1 MSPRTAAWLA
11 WSMWA
16 LSSTLTALSLLL
28 LFLTSSYPNVN
39 IFDYWVE
46 STLISVSCST
56 VGALIASRR
65 PENPT
70 GWIFCALGLAA
81 GVRHFGA
88 EYAVYALLAE
98 PGLLPFGEVLAWITS
113 WIRVPYFSLFVFV
126 ALVFPDGR
134 IPTGRWRWVAWLTA
148 IVVAVGTI
156 SVAFSR
162 TATRGLGPI
171 DNPFGVEG
179 VPGVAT
185 LVELLIFALGIV
197 AGASLFARLRH
208 ATSWVERQ
216 QIKWFAYA
224 ITVTASGAILTYSV
238 GEAGGV
244 GWVRK
249 VGFVFVM
256 VGLVGISTSVG
267 IAIFRYR
274 LYEIDHIINRTLVY
288 GSLTALLGV
297 VYIGGVVAS
306 EVIFRVLTGQ
316 EEQPQLAVVA
326 STLVIAA
333 LFSPLRR
340 RIQGFIDQR
349 FYRRKYDARKT
360 LEALSVKLR
369 YETDLVALSDD
380 LVGVVRET
388 MQPTHVS
395 LWLPPETASNSKQRT
410 SSLRAL

>member
-1 MSPRTAAWLA
+1 MSQRAAAWLP

-28 LFLTSSYPNVN
+28 LILTLSHPGTN

-70 GWIFCALGLAA
+70 GWLFCALGLAA
-81 GVRHFGA
+81 GIRHFCA
-88 EYAVYALLAE
+88 EYAVYTILAE
-98 PGLLPFGEVLAWITS
+98 PGALPFGGMLAWITS
-113 WIRVPYFSLFVFV
+113 WIRVPYFSLFVYV

-134 IPTGRWRWVAWLTA
+134 LPPGRWRWVAWLTA
-148 IVVAVGTI
+148 GVVAVGTI
-156 SVAFSR
+156 LVAFSR
-162 TATRGLGPI
+162 SATRGLGPI
-171 DNPFGVEG
+171 ANPFGIEG
-179 VPGVAT
+179 VPGAVTMA
-185 LVELLIFALGIV
+185 ELLIFALGIV
-197 AGASLFARLRH
+197 AGVSLFARLRH

-238 GEAGGV
+238 GEAAGV
-244 GWVRK
+244 SWIRS

-288 GSLTALLGV
+288 GSLTAFLGL
-297 VYIGGVVAS
+297 VYFGGVAAS
-306 EVIFRVLTGQ
+306 EGIFRALTEQ
-316 EEQPQLAVVA
+316 ERQPQLAVVA

-333 LFSPLRR
+333 LFNPLRR
-340 RIQGFIDQR
+340 RIQGFIDRR

-369 YETDLVALSDD
+369 NETDLDALSDD
-380 LVGVVRET
+380 LVGVVSDT
-388 MQPTHVS
+388 MQPAHVS
-395 LWLPPETASNSKQRT
+395 LWLRPETAAKGKPT
-410 SSLRAL
+410 D

>member
-1 MSPRTAAWLA
+1 MSPRTASWLA

-28 LFLTSSYPNVN
+28 LILASSYPNVN

-162 TATRGLGPI
+162 SATRGLGLI
-171 DNPFGVEG
+171 DNPFGIEG

-224 ITVTASGAILTYSV
+224 ITVTASGAILTYYV
-238 GEAGGV
+238 GEAAGV
-244 GWVRK
+244 GWVRR

-288 GSLTALLGV
+288 GTLTALLLV
-297 VYIGGVVAS
+297 VYFGGVVAS
-306 EVIFRVLTGQ
+306 EAIFRVLTGQ

-326 STLVIAA
+326 STLAIAA

-340 RIQGFIDQR
+340 RIHSFIDRR
-349 FYRRKYDARKT
+349 FYRSKYDARKT
-360 LEALSVKLR
+360 LEALSLKLR

-388 MQPTHVS
+388 MQPAHVS
-395 LWLPPETASNSKQRT
+395 LWLPPETASKGKQRT
-410 SSLRAL
+410 SSRRAL

>member
-1 MSPRTAAWLA
+1 MSPRAAGLLA

-16 LSSTLTALSLLL
+16 ISSTLTALSLLL
-28 LFLTSSYPNVN
+28 LVLNSAHPDGD

-46 STLISVSCST
+46 SVLISVSCST

-81 GVRHFGA
+81 GIRHFCA
-88 EYAVYALLAE
+88 EYAIYALLVE
-98 PGLLPFGEVLAWITS
+98 PGSLPFGGVLAWITS
-113 WIRVPYFSLFVFV
+113 WIRVPYFSLFVFL
-126 ALVFPDGR
+126 ALLFPNGR
-134 IPTGRWRWVAWLTA
+134 LPSSRWRWVAWFTA
-148 IVVAVGTI
+148 FVVAVGTI

-162 TATRGLGPI
+162 SATRGLGPI
-171 DNPFGVEG
+171 VNPFGIEG
-179 VPGVAT
+179 VAGVVT
-185 LVELLIFALGIV
+185 LTELLVFALGIV
-197 AGASLFARLRH
+197 AGASLFVRLRH

-238 GEAGGV
+238 GEAAGV
-244 GWVRK
+244 GWLRR

-267 IAIFRYR
+267 IAISRYR

-297 VYIGGVVAS
+297 VYFGGVATS
-306 EVIFRVLTGQ
+306 EVVFSALTGQ
-316 EEQPQLAVVA
+316 EQQPQLAIVA

-333 LFSPLRR
+333 LFNPLRR
-340 RIQGFIDQR
+340 RIQGFIDRR

-360 LEALSVKLR
+360 LEALSVQLR
-369 YETDLVALSDD
+369 HETDLAALSDD
-380 LVGVVRET
+380 LVEVVRET
-388 MQPTHVS
+388 MQPAHVS
-395 LWLPPETASNSKQRT
+395 LWLRPETGSKK
-410 SSLRAL
+410 

>member
-16 LSSTLTALSLLL
+16 LSSTLTAFSLLL
-28 LFLTSSYPNVN
+28 LILTSTHPNTN
-39 IFDYWVE
+39 IFDYWIE

-88 EYAVYALLAE
+88 EYAIYALLAE
-98 PGLLPFGEVLAWITS
+98 PGSLPFGEVLAWITS
-113 WIRVPYFSLFVFV
+113 WIRVPYFSLFVYV

-134 IPTGRWRWVAWLTA
+134 LPPGRWRWVAWLTA

-156 SVAFSR
+156 LVAFSHG
-162 TATRGLGPI
+162 ATRGLGSI
-171 DNPFGVEG
+171 HNPFEIEG

-208 ATSWVERQ
+208 ATWVERQ
-216 QIKWFAYA
+216 QIKWFAYS

-238 GEAGGV
+238 GEALGV
-244 GWVRK
+244 GWVRAM
-249 VGFVFVM
+249 GFVFVI

-267 IAIFRYR
+267 IAILRYR
-274 LYEIDHIINRTLVY
+274 LFEIDHIINRTLVY
-288 GSLTALLGV
+288 GSLTATLVALYFGGIVLLQR
-297 VYIGGVVAS
+297 
-306 EVIFRVLTGQ
+306 IFVVLTG
-316 EEQPQLAVVA
+316 EKSTLAVVA
-326 STLVIAA
+326 STLLIAA
-333 LFSPLRR
+333 LFNPLRR
-340 RIQGFIDQR
+340 RIQSFIDRR
-349 FYRRKYDARKT
+349 FYRKKYDARKT
-360 LEALSVKLR
+360 LQAFSIQLR
-369 YETDLVALSDD
+369 NETDLDALSDD
-380 LVGVVRET
+380 LVGVVRDT
-388 MQPTHVS
+388 MQPEHVS
-395 LWLPPETASNSKQRT
+395 LWLCPEMASRRKQ
-410 SSLRAL
+410 AK